1 MMSAPFLNDG
11 VYRNKRE
18 WGATVLPDNESRTWV
33 YFFHAAPSEKIAHFF
48 EINPTIVHSDKGL
61 KGVVGISGTMEIP
74 IAAINDIAHRYQSR
88 GLEGFTVV
96 TGAGAVSTS

>member
-11 VYRNKRE
+11 VYKNKRE
-18 WGATVLPDNESRTWV
+18 WGATVLPDNDARTWV
-33 YFFHAAPSEKIAHFF
+33 YFFHAAPSEKMAHFF

-61 KGVVGISGTMEIP
+61 KGVIGISGAM
-74 IAAINDIAHRYQSR
+74 DISTASTSDITHRYQAR

-96 TGAGAVSTS
+96 TGAGAVSAS